1 MSNFR
6 AGLSKGLISVL
17 NLVII
22 FFLFDSLG
30 ISADFDF
37 YSTDLIAKESYRK
50 ISMDFKDADL
60 KTVLKIFSEQ
70 AGLNFIASE
79 AVQDRKI
86 TLFLDNVPLQEAM
99 NKIMSANNL
108 TYVLDP
114 GSNIFVVK
122 EWGKP
127 AIETITKVYYLR
139 YTRFKTS
146 NLQSVIDKGGTTSS
160 SSAGGG
166 GGAMGSSTGGS
177 GGGSAGGGSD
187 LAESIKGVLTS
198 NGKVIQDART
208 NSLIVT
214 DIPTQFDVIDK
225 VVSLLDV
232 PTSQVMIEVEMLD
245 VDKKV
250 ADQMG
255 IDTSQHLLQLTGA
268 STSTKF
274 PFFKDALATAGTA
287 VTGNTFTYGTLS
299 SSVFQATLDLLT
311 TDTRTK
317 FLARPRIL
325 TLSNESAQI
334 QISTNEA
341 IGLKTTTQTAG
352 QGAATQTQEAERFQ
366 TGVTLNVTPQV
377 DPQTGTVT
385 MFIQPTVSQAKAG
398 GTFGGQSFKDP
409 ETRSSSTTLMVKD
422 GETIVV
428 GGLIRTEE
436 ILTIKK
442 VPIFGD
448 IPILGAAFR
457 HKDKSNDERELI
469 VFITPH
475 IVNRDNAVVYAKG
488 DMPLPGNLPGRMPRR
503 EQVSAISKN
512 EAVDKMMERWDN

>member
-1 MSNFR
+1 MKNFR
-6 AGLSKGLISVL
+6 AGLLKGLVSVL
-17 NLVII
+17 SLLFI
-22 FFLFDSLG
+22 FSLFDSLG

-37 YSTDLIAKESYRK
+37 YATDMIAKESYRK

-146 NLQSVIDKGGTTSS
+146 NLQKVIDAGPSPASS
-160 SSAGGG
+160 SSGGG
-166 GGAMGSSTGGS
+166 GGAMGASTGSS
-177 GGGSAGGGSD
+177 GGGSPGGGSD

-214 DIPTQFDVIDK
+214 DVPTQFDVIDK

-232 PTSQVMIEVEMLD
+232 PTPQVMIEVEMLD

-255 IDTSQHLLQLTGA
+255 VDTSQHLLQVTGA
-268 STSTKF
+268 ATSTKF
-274 PFFKDALATAGTA
+274 PFFNDTLARLGTA
-287 VTGNTFTYGTLS
+287 TTGNTFTYGTLS
-299 SSVFQATLDLLT
+299 ASVFQATLDLLT

-317 FLARPRIL
+317 VLARPRIL

-334 QISTNEA
+334 QIATNEA
-341 IGLKTTTQTAG
+341 IGLKTTQQSG
-352 QGAATQTQEAERFQ
+352 QGSTVQTSEAERFQ
-366 TGVTLNVTPQV
+366 TGVILNVTPQV
-377 DPQTGTVT
+377 DPSTGTVT
-385 MFIQPTVSQAKAG
+385 MFVQPTVAVAKTG
-398 GTFGGQSFKDP
+398 GTFGGQTFKDP

-428 GGLIRTEE
+428 GGLIRTDETT
-436 ILTIKK
+436 TIKK

-448 IPILGAAFR
+448 IPIVGAAFR
-457 HKDKSNDERELI
+457 HKDKSSEERELI

-475 IVNRDNAVVYAKG
+475 IVNHDNAVVYAKG
-488 DMPLPGNLPGRMPRR
+488 DIPLPGNLPGGLLRR
-503 EQVSAISKN
+503 EQMSAISKN
-512 EAVDKMMERWDN
+512 EAVDKMLERWDN

>member
-1 MSNFR
+1 MENFR
-6 AGLSKGLISVL
+6 AGLLKGLASVL
-17 NLVII
+17 SLLFI
-22 FFLFDSLG
+22 FSLFDSLG

-37 YSTDLIAKESYRK
+37 YATDMIAKESYRK

-127 AIETITKVYYLR
+127 AIETITKVYYLK

-146 NLQSVIDKGGTTSS
+146 NLQKVIDAGPSTAS

-166 GGAMGSSTGGS
+166 GGAMSSSTGTSGS
-177 GGGSAGGGSD
+177 GTAAGGGSD

-214 DIPTQFDVIDK
+214 DVPTQFDVIDK

-232 PTSQVMIEVEMLD
+232 PTPQVMIEVEMLD
-245 VDKKV
+245 VDKKI

-255 IDTSQHLLQLTGA
+255 VDTSQHLLQVTGA
-268 STSTKF
+268 ATSTKF

-299 SSVFQATLDLLT
+299 ASVFQATLDLLT

-317 FLARPRIL
+317 VLARPRIL
-325 TLSNESAQI
+325 TLSNESAQV
-334 QISTNEA
+334 QIATNEA
-341 IGLKTTTQTAG
+341 IGLKTTQQSG
-352 QGAATQTQEAERFQ
+352 QGSTVQTSEAERFQ
-366 TGVTLNVTPQV
+366 TGVILNVTPQV
-377 DPQTGTVT
+377 DSSTGMVT
-385 MFIQPTVSQAKAG
+385 MFVQPTVAVAKAG
-398 GTFGGQSFKDP
+398 GTFGGQTFKDP

-428 GGLIRTEE
+428 GGLIRTDE
-436 ILTIKK
+436 TITVKK

-457 HKDKSNDERELI
+457 HKDKSSEERELI

-475 IVNRDNAVVYAKG
+475 IVNHDNAVVYAKG
-488 DMPLPGNLPGRMPRR
+488 DIPLPGNLPRR
-503 EQVSAISKN
+503 EQMSAFSKN
-512 EAVDKMMERWDN
+512 EAVDKMLERWDN